1 MVSVLTIPPT
11 FSSAPDQEIPLCQ
24 RLVREPLVAEGGVAA
39 QIWMPQSLSRPDSK
53 LQLLQTILQDDVLEK
68 C

>member
-1 MVSVLTIPPT
+1 MGGSIIHERKPAKWLTFILAFTKERLQGPRFGPFGAFD
-11 FSSAPDQEIPLCQ
+11 FSTRIK
-24 RLVREPLVAEGGVAA
+24 
-39 QIWMPQSLSRPDSK
+39 LSISK